1 MKTIIYA
8 IILAHVILILIY
20 RGLVMYKEYLD
31 RQLDDMIEKLGKEED
46 EEDNDETD

>member
-1 MKTIIYA
+1 MKALIYA

-31 RQLDDMIEKLGKEED
+31 RQLDEMIEKLGKEED
-46 EEDNDETD
+46 DNDKDN